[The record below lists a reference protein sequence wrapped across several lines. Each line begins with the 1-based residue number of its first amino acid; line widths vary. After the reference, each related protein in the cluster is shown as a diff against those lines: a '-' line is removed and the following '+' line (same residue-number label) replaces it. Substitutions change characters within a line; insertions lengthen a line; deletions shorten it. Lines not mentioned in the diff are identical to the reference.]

1 MTQQQVRTADM
12 CCVGNSRLFVQA
24 DMSACAS
31 AARSCACARAR
42 VCVCGARDKV
52 YRRQLFTTHHISLEP
67 RGSAAMVSDM
77 SELRLMSWT
86 STTRYL

>member
-1 MTQQQVRTADM
+1 VRICCTQLCVR
-12 CCVGNSRLFVQA
+12 
-24 DMSACAS
+24 
-31 AARSCACARAR
+31 ARAR
-42 VCVCGARDKV
+42 VCVCVCVCVCGARDKV